1 MDEWRPKTADNPIK
15 ADNDLVKIKEKMKQK
30 QEAEMAKKR
39 EEDEAKRKKDLEKA
53 LKKKKMEEIRRI
65 NRILFAMFKKQNQMK
80 KEENKETV
88 PPVSLA
94 GKYPCLH
101 LYAHYYIC

>member
-1 MDEWRPKTADNPIK
+1 MKEVRRINRILFAMFEEQQKKK
-15 ADNDLVKIKEKMKQK
+15 A
-30 QEAEMAKKR
+30 A
-39 EEDEAKRKKDLEKA
+39 EAKRKKDLEKA

-65 NRILFAMFKKQNQMK
+65 NRILFAMFKKQNQLK
-80 KEENKETV
+80 QEENKETV

-101 LYAHYYIC
+101 LYAQYYIC